1 MSAFLVDEIH
11 INLIVTAA
19 IDLGLVANLPPANDG
34 VTITEANA
42 EAFGRMLWAENARSV
57 AYRYPLDDNSE
68 LNAEVA
74 GYRFKRYP
82 PLTPHAAAKIIAA
95 YNYQA
100 CETPDYDETPAA
112 YAVAAFAPLLP
123 VYSGA
128 NERPEFARIPWGI
141 DDETA
146 ARKCFAEPDPAG
158 DRRDDCENGRLRPR
172 RARPSKLAL
181 KTLPRC
187 FRLTLQSED

>member
-1 MSAFLVDEIH
+1 
-11 INLIVTAA
+11 
-19 IDLGLVANLPPANDG
+19 
-34 VTITEANA
+34 
-42 EAFGRMLWAENARSV
+42 MLWAENARSV

-112 YAVAAFAPLLP
+112 HAVAAFAPLLP
-123 VYSGA
+123 VYSAA
-128 NERPEFARIPWGI
+128 NERPEFVRIPEG
-141 DDETA
+141 TA
-146 ARKCFAEPDPAG
+146 TL
-158 DRRDDCENGRLRPR
+158 RRRYGSLRERASLGTCNPR
-172 RARPSKLAL
+172 SG
-181 KTLPRC
+181 T
-187 FRLTLQSED
+187 

>member
-19 IDLGLVANLPPANDG
+19 IDLGLVALLPPANDG
-34 VTITEANA
+34 VTITQGNA

-57 AYRYPLDDNSE
+57 AYRYPRDDHSE
-68 LNAEVA
+68 QSAEVA

-112 YAVAAFAPLLP
+112 HAVAAFAPLLP
-123 VYSGA
+123 VYGGA

-146 ARKCFAEPDPAG
+146 ARKCFANQTPPAITATIAKMA
-158 DRRDDCENGRLRPR
+158 DFAREDQGRQT
-172 RARPSKLAL
+172 RA
-181 KTLPRC
+181 
-187 FRLTLQSED
+187 

>member
-34 VTITEANA
+34 VTITDANA

-57 AYRYPLDDNSE
+57 AYRYPRDEQS
-68 LNAEVA
+68 AEVA
-74 GYRFKRYP
+74 GYRFRRYP

-100 CETPDYDETPAA
+100 CETPDYDETPTA

-123 VYSGA
+123 VCSGA

-141 DDETA
+141 DDENA
-146 ARKCFAEPDPAG
+146 ARKCFANQTPPATAATIAKMANFAREG
-158 DRRDDCENGRLRPR
+158 QGEQT
-172 RARPSKLAL
+172 RA
-181 KTLPRC
+181 
-187 FRLTLQSED
+187 